1 MALGN
6 WSEAG
11 VALAANGTAT
21 RGHHWRLTETPLCA
35 YTLSVYKDT
44 VRMEVTD
51 MAGNALVYGPSL
63 ERGEMRF
70 AGVRI
75 LAQSLTVG
83 ERLGVALLAWRE
95 GASDAALMAA
105 VSVEGYSNTGGTWLG
120 CDALVADVALGWM
133 AGEMAARDPERWPA
147 LRAAMV
153 EAMAATTKPAR
164 PR

>member
-11 VALAANGTAT
+11 VTLAADGTVT
-21 RGHHWRLTETPLCA
+21 RGHHWRIAETPLCA

-51 MAGNALVYGPSL
+51 LTGDSLLGYGFSL

-70 AGVRI
+70 AGARI
-75 LAQSLTVG
+75 LAHAFTVG
-83 ERLGVALLAWRE
+83 ERPGVAMLAWRE
-95 GASDAALMAA
+95 GASDAALTAA
-105 VSVEGYSNTGGTWLG
+105 VSVDGYSDGAWLG

-153 EAMAATTKPAR
+153 EAMAATTKPPGTR
-164 PR
+164 